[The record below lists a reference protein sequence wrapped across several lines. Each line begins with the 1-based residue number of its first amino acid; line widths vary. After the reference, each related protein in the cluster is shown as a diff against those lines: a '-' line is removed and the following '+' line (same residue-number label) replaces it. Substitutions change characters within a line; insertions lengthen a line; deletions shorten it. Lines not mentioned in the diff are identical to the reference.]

1 VADRV
6 PAVDRALRILNAF
19 KNGHAEYGVTD
30 LSRLLSIHKS
40 TVHDILHTLAHY
52 GVLERNPATQKYR
65 LGPGLL
71 EFGHLAR
78 QRRDVREVAHPF
90 LRPLVEA
97 TDLTV
102 LLGVFEAD
110 SITIVDK
117 VEPPDELR
125 ITASVGQRIPFCA
138 GSFGR
143 AFLAW
148 MDEPGVDR
156 LLASPGLRKFT
167 NTSITNPAAYKAS
180 LAKVRRQGY
189 AVDEAEEYLEGVW
202 AASAPIRDATRV
214 AAVMTVVGFASRI
227 SAARKKTAIRALLQ
241 ATRHISH
248 MLGAPTTNKK
258 PPRHEDTKKT

>member
-1 VADRV
+1 MTDLV

-30 LSRLLSIHKS
+30 LSRLLSINKS

-52 GVLERNPATQKYR
+52 NLLERNPVTQKYR
-65 LGPGLL
+65 LGPGLP
-71 EFGHLAR
+71 EFGDLAR

-97 TDLTV
+97 TGVTA
-102 LLGVFEAD
+102 LLGVFEAH

-125 ITASVGQRIPFCA
+125 ITASVGQRMPFCA

-148 MDEPGVDR
+148 MDEASVDS
-156 LLASPGLRKFT
+156 LLVSPGLRKFT
-167 NTSITNPAAYKAS
+167 ATSITDPSAYKAS
-180 LAKVRRQGY
+180 LASVRRQGY
-189 AVDEAEEYLEGVW
+189 AVDDTEEYLEGVW
-202 AASAPIRDATRV
+202 AASAPIRDASRVV
-214 AAVMTVVGFASRI
+214 AAMTVVGFAGRI
-227 SAARKKTAIRALLQ
+227 GAARKKAALRTLVQ
-241 ATRHISH
+241 TTRRISQ
-248 MLGAPTTNKK
+248 MLGAPATSNS
-258 PPRHEDTKKT
+258 PPRHKATKKT

>member
-1 VADRV
+1 MADRV
-6 PAVDRALRILNAF
+6 PAVDRALRILSAF

-30 LSRLLSIHKS
+30 LSRLLSINKS

-52 GVLERNPATQKYR
+52 NLLERNPATQKYR

-71 EFGHLAR
+71 EFGDLAR

-90 LRPLVEA
+90 LRPLVET

-117 VEPPDELR
+117 VEPPDDMR
-125 ITASVGQRIPFCA
+125 ITASVGQRMPFCA

-148 MDEPGVDR
+148 MDEASVDR
-156 LLASPGLRKFT
+156 LMASPGLRKFT
-167 NTSITNPAAYKAS
+167 ATSIIDPATYKAG
-180 LAKVRRQGY
+180 LASVRRQGY
-189 AVDEAEEYLEGVW
+189 AVDDTEEYMEGAW
-202 AASAPIRDATRV
+202 AASAPIHDARRVV
-214 AAVMTVVGFASRI
+214 AAMTVVGFTGRI
-227 SAARKKTAIRALLQ
+227 AATRKKAALRALLQ
-241 ATRHISH
+241 TTRRISQ
-248 MLGAPTTNKK
+248 MLGAPATNK
-258 PPRHEDTKKT
+258 